1 MRMFMRNSYT
11 HIILYGLFLVCSF
24 SSLLAQSDDWQLR
37 FMGFEEG
44 LSHRNVYKI
53 RQDSS
58 GYLWFATFN
67 GLNRYDGY
75 QFSVYNR
82 QHPEFPLPQDLI
94 RDFCCHNEGAMW
106 LAHPNGLSVL
116 RFDASNIQS
125 IPLNHHDAQ
134 RGQELNPGN
143 IQPIPGTE
151 SIWLTLYDVQA
162 GESVLLLLDR
172 NEEVRVRVAL
182 GGNYEQRA
190 LLVQDTTVWV
200 SAKENE
206 VWQVGISGTTLDRFT
221 FPFRGEEAQEARV
234 VHLQNDH
241 EENGVYA
248 FLSNGQLFYRN
259 NEHKLFTTSTAGRA
273 LVGKGPFT
281 TCYIEENGDI
291 WAAGIGLLF
300 HWSAQGDRLS
310 DLNKKV
316 QELIR
321 HTCNFRQIFKDQA
334 GLIWIASDF
343 GALKI
348 TRQRQLFQTYLSGGN
363 GACSSG
369 FCSMRGIAEDPQ
381 GNIYFSYYN
390 AIHRLNPASGRL
402 EPLFPGERFSA
413 IPFGLTWFQQGL
425 VTGNGLYIQLPANR
439 IDTLLP
445 VALEGNAVPYVDA
458 QGTLWIGSEQ
468 TLFRFS
474 SPTAKPEPFAKPFPS
489 RITYL
494 HEGVRSGI
502 LWVATEKHG
511 VYRLDRQEASL
522 LRIAGSEGAPFTLM
536 HDRVLS
542 LYEDTR
548 GILWVGTARGLH
560 RIDMLNNRIR
570 AFTTDDGLHN
580 DFINGILPEGDSCI
594 WASTDNGLFRI
605 CPEGSAIATFF
616 EQDGLPSNEFN
627 RISYHLSRTGRMYFG
642 GLNGIAA
649 FFPSDKYVQKKRQQ
663 AARLMLTNFSKYDG
677 YTEELVNINHGL
689 HSDVPIRLSY
699 TDKFFSFEFALA
711 DFTNPRENLYS
722 YRLEGYDDT
731 WSDPSPVNLAR
742 YNNIPAGKYQFQV
755 RAARGNDIWSPQEL
769 SVPILVQ
776 QAYYK
781 SLWFLLLCLLVLAGI
796 VLGFLRYRIYTIRMR
811 ERQLEEQ
818 VAART
823 SELQLE
829 KQKSEDLLLNIL
841 PAEIAEELKRN
852 GKVRAKRHNA
862 VSVMFT
868 DFRDFSKISERME
881 PEALVAEI
889 DHCFRAFDQ
898 ITDRYGLEKIKTI
911 GDAYMCVGGLYE
923 SEGLAAVNT
932 VKAALEIQQF
942 MSTLALHRAAEG
954 RPAFEA
960 RIGIHSGPVVAGIVG
975 IKKFVYDIWGDTVNI
990 AARMEARSL
999 PGLVNVSAAT
1009 HLLIKQEIPCTYRG
1023 KIKAKNKGEIDMY
1036 FAHEA

>member
-1 MRMFMRNSYT
+1 MRIYMRNSIT
-11 HIILYGLFLVCSF
+11 SLLLFGLFMACSF
-24 SSLLAQSDDWQLR
+24 SSLIAQSDDWQLR

-82 QHPEFPLPQDLI
+82 QHLEFPLSQDLV
-94 RDFCCHNEGAMW
+94 RDFCCHSEGAMW
-106 LAHPNGLSVL
+106 LAHPNALSVL
-116 RFDASNIQS
+116 RFDAHGVQAIS
-125 IPLNHHDAQ
+125 LNHHDAQ
-134 RGQELNPGN
+134 RGQEINPGN
-143 IQPIPGTE
+143 MQPVPGSQ
-151 SIWLTLYDVQA
+151 SIWLTLFDVQVS
-162 GESVLLLLDR
+162 ESVLILLD
-172 NEEVRVRVAL
+172 EDGATRVRLPL
-182 GGNYEQRA
+182 GGDYEQRA
-190 LLVQDTTVWV
+190 LLVQDTAIWI
-200 SAKENE
+200 AANENE
-206 VWQVGISGTTLDRFT
+206 VWQVGISGTILDRFT
-221 FPFRGEEAQEARV
+221 FPYRGKEVQEARV
-234 VHLQNDH
+234 VHLQMNDSQS
-241 EENGVYA
+241 GIYA
-248 FLSNGQLFYRN
+248 FLGNGQLFYRS
-259 NEHKLFTTSTAGRA
+259 NEDKLFTSINTSRA
-273 LVGKGPFT
+273 LVGKGPFA
-281 TCYIEENGDI
+281 TCYIEENGDV
-291 WAAGIGLLF
+291 WAAGVGLLY
-300 HWSAQGDRLS
+300 HWSEQEGKLS

-316 QELIR
+316 QEVIR
-321 HTCNFRQIFKDQA
+321 HTCNFRQIYKDQA
-334 GLIWIASDF
+334 GLIWVASDF

-348 TRQRQLFQTYLSGGN
+348 TQQRQLFQTYLSGGN
-363 GACSSG
+363 SACSSG

-390 AIHRLNPASGRL
+390 AIHRLNPGSGRL
-402 EPLFPGERFSA
+402 EPLFSDERFSA
-413 IPFGLTWFQQGL
+413 TPFGLTWYRQGL
-425 VTGNGLYIQLPANR
+425 VTGNGLYLKLPTLR

-445 VALEGNAVPYVDA
+445 AAADGNAVPYVDA
-458 QGTLWIGSEQ
+458 RGILWIGAGQ

-474 SPTAKPEPFAKPFPS
+474 SPTATPQPFAKPFPS

-494 HEGVRSGI
+494 HEGGRSGV
-502 LWVATEKHG
+502 LWVATAEHG
-511 VYRLDRQEASL
+511 VYRLDRESGRL
-522 LRIAGSEGAPFTLM
+522 LRTAASEGAPFTLL

-542 LYEDTR
+542 MFEDDR

-570 AFTTDDGLHN
+570 TFTTADGLHN
-580 DFINGILPEGDSCI
+580 DFINGILPEGDTCL

-605 CPEGSAIATFF
+605 CSEGSELATFF
-616 EQDGLPSNEFN
+616 EQDGLPANEFN
-627 RISYHLSRTGRMYFG
+627 RISFHISSEGRMYFG
-642 GLNGIAA
+642 GLNGVVA
-649 FFPSDKYVQKKRQQ
+649 FFPSEKYVQKKRQQ
-663 AARLMLTNFSKYDG
+663 AARLLLTNFSKYDG
-677 YTEELVNINHGL
+677 YLDELVSVNYGL
-689 HSDVPIRLSY
+689 HSEVPIRLSY

-711 DFTNPRENLYS
+711 DYTNPRENLYS

-755 RAARGNDIWSPQEL
+755 RAARGNDIWAHQEL
-769 SVPILVQ
+769 SVPIHIQ

-781 SLWFLLLCLLVLAGI
+781 SLWFSLLCLLVLAGI
-796 VLGFLRYRIYTIRMR
+796 VLGFLRYRIYTIRMK

-852 GKVRAKRHNA
+852 GKVRAKRHEA

-889 DHCFRAFDQ
+889 DHCFRAFDR
-898 ITDRYGLEKIKTI
+898 ITDQFGLEKIKTI

-923 SEGLAAVNT
+923 SEELAAVNT
-932 VKAALEIQQF
+932 VKAALEIQRF
-942 MSTLALHRAAEG
+942 MSALAIHRAAEG